1 MGTGMRYII
10 FDTED
15 WDMYKSGER
24 MSDSRGVSS
33 AKRRIA
39 FALEGIEDSMSDY
52 ANYTSGG
59 QILTGDPPAWS
70 HEGRTRL
77 RTSQYPFELRVTA
90 PPPLCQ

>member
-39 FALEGIEDSMSDY
+39 FALEGIED
-52 ANYTSGG
+52 
-59 QILTGDPPAWS
+59 
-70 HEGRTRL
+70 
-77 RTSQYPFELRVTA
+77 
-90 PPPLCQ
+90 